1 MAELPSPEMAYNSPK
16 KSVNKVASIEPVASD
31 GSKISASDDGVIV
44 VSPAA
49 ISA

>member
-1 MAELPSPEMAYNSPK
+1 VLARGYSSPK
-16 KSVNKVASIEPVASD
+16 KSVSNVASMERAAGD
-31 GSKISASDDGVIV
+31 GWKISASDDGVIV